1 MRFLL
6 VLAACSAT
14 PSEPSLSLGG
24 AGLTGYHV
32 LAGATAAVPEGEL
45 GFFLIADGR
54 GGYRIGWTGS
64 TSSFAGSVTTD
75 VAFDPSGTV
84 ELSQNEVV
92 SFSATN
98 RIDFSGVPGASIL
111 GLSFV
116 AESEPIYLDLTVA
129 GRHGGFGLFF
139 TGAETRLLQHSAYDP
154 VAFTSP

>member
-6 VLAACSAT
+6 LLVACSAD
-14 PSEPSLSLGG
+14 PSEPSLFLGA

-32 LAGATAAVPEGEL
+32 LAGATAVVPDGDF
-45 GFFLIADGR
+45 GFFLTADGH
-54 GGYRIGWTGS
+54 GGYQIGWTGS
-64 TSSFAGSVTTD
+64 TSTFAGSVTTD

-84 ELSQNEVV
+84 ELSRNEVV

-98 RIDFSGVPGASIL
+98 RIDFSGVPGASTL

-116 AESEPIYLDLTVA
+116 AKSDPIYLDLTVA
-129 GRHGGFGLFF
+129 GSHAGFGLFF
-139 TGAETRLLQHSAYDP
+139 TGAETRILQHSAYDP